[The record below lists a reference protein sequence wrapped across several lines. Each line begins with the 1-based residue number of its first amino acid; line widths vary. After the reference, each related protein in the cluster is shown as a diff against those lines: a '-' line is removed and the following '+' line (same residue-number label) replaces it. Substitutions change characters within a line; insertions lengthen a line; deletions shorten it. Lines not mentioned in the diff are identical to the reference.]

1 MIISHQLADRCL
13 WDLKA
18 EPLAAAT
25 AELEQYGRPTRTAIV
40 DVSDSGQVG
49 FAMSSAY
56 VAAEHAA
63 VGITKAAAWEH
74 AADGIRVNAV
84 GPGFIMTPLHDHRA
98 PIAPAFATQPKVM
111 TSQLRLRPL

>member
-18 EPLAAAT
+18 EPLEAAT
-25 AELEQYGRPTRTAIV
+25 AELEQTGRLTRTAIV

-56 VAAEHAA
+56 VAAKHAV
-63 VGITKAAAWEH
+63 VGITKAAAWER

-84 GPGFIMTPLHDHRA
+84 GPGFIMTRCMI
-98 PIAPAFATQPKVM
+98 IAHQSPTRSSASTVSAH
-111 TSQLRLRPL
+111 SRLAHP

>member
-1 MIISHQLADRCL
+1 MPVGPESR
-13 WDLKA
+13 
-18 EPLAAAT
+18 AARGGYSR
-25 AELEQYGRPTRTAIV
+25 EQYGRPTRTAIV

-56 VAAEHAA
+56 VAAKHAV

-84 GPGFIMTPLHDHRA
+84 GPGFIMTRCMIIAHQSPTRSSASTVSAHSRLAHLLGRA
-98 PIAPAFATQPKVM
+98 N
-111 TSQLRLRPL
+111 LG